1 MSISQTV
8 DRRISQSPFLE
19 EALTDN
25 LINVS
30 SLARKFKPEVEK
42 ILKREVREGAIV
54 MAINRRAPGYYFKIS
69 KGIKTFMS
77 RLGDIIVRSDLS
89 DHSFENSPTLITC
102 QRQLMEEIVAEK
114 NIFCTFSQGINETTI
129 VVSNSLNS
137 KIERIFAR
145 EKRLSRKTGLG
156 SVTIRLPEGNT
167 EISGIYYYILKNL
180 AWGGI
185 NICEIISTTNEIS
198 IVVSEKDV
206 HRAFPILLNLKKPN
220 IQ

>member
-1 MSISQTV
+1 MSISHAV
-8 DRRISQSPFLE
+8 DKLISLSPFLE

-30 SLARKFKPEVEK
+30 SLARKLKPEVEN
-42 ILKREVREGAIV
+42 ILKKEVKEGAVI
-54 MAINRRAPGYYFKIS
+54 MAITRREPGYYFKIS
-69 KGIKTFMS
+69 KGIKDFMS
-77 RLGDIIVRSDLS
+77 KLGDIIVRSDLS

-102 QRQLMEEIVAEK
+102 QRQLMEEIGDEK
-114 NIFCTFSQGINETTI
+114 NVLCTFSQGINETTI
-129 VVSNSLNS
+129 VVSNSLDQ
-137 KIERIFAR
+137 IIDRIFVN

-156 SVTIRLPEGNT
+156 SVTIKLPEGNT
-167 EISGIYYYILKNL
+167 EVSGIYYYILKNL

-198 IVVSEKDV
+198 IVVSEEDV
-206 HRAFPILLNLKKPN
+206 HKAFPILLKLKKPG